1 MVMPASERAKI
12 EGKSSENEKALSA
25 AIQVAKEDLEF
36 RSKMAEFLLEKIN
49 KAEFKE
55 KLIDE
60 ALKDPELRK
69 KIMLELLRKL

>member
-1 MVMPASERAKI
+1 MVMPASERAKM
-12 EGKSSENEKALSA
+12 EEKSSENEQALVA

-36 RSKMAEFLLEKIN
+36 RSKIADFLLEKIN
-49 KAEFKE
+49 KTEFKE

-69 KIMLELLRKL
+69 KIMLELLKKL

>member
-1 MVMPASERAKI
+1 MVIPASERAKI
-12 EGKSSENEKALSA
+12 EKSENEKALSA

-36 RSKMAEFLLEKIN
+36 RSKIAELLLEKIN
-49 KAEFKE
+49 KAGFKE